1 MKSALLRALILSAIM
16 APTSVMAETGPWV
29 DVAPG
34 AKIRLLTSDYV
45 DPNGKM
51 LAGLEFQLRDGMK
64 TYWRIPGESGI
75 PLTAN
80 WSNSQNID
88 QVNFLWPMPKRAI
101 SLGYFDY
108 VYDQDFVLP
117 FEVEISAESDK
128 NVALLNGNL
137 LMGICGEICV
147 PVTYNIAQSLPL
159 DQKDISVS
167 FTLEAAKAYV
177 PINDD
182 RANAPFDAVY
192 FDQSE
197 NKIWV
202 KPSSDAEENQTLIL
216 DLPNQNLLFD
226 VPQNRP
232 GSSLLSFEP
241 LKEISLVDHVGM
253 SARLTYSG
261 REGAFEKQVPILLFD
276 ALDQ

>member
-1 MKSALLRALILSAIM
+1 MKSPLPLFIAIFATLSS
-16 APTSVMAETGPWV
+16 APVWAETGPWL

-34 AKIRLLTSDYV
+34 AKIRLLTADHA
-45 DPNGKM
+45 DPQGKM

-75 PLTAN
+75 PLTAD
-80 WSNSQNID
+80 WSNSRNID
-88 QVNFLWPMPKRAI
+88 QVNFLWPMPKRSI

-117 FEVEISAESDK
+117 FEISLADGMDAGDAFLSGD
-128 NVALLNGNL
+128 L

-147 PVTYNIAQSLPL
+147 PVTYSIAQNLTL
-159 DQKDISVS
+159 DAKDMSVS
-167 FTLEAAKAYV
+167 FTLDAAKAFV
-177 PINDD
+177 PIEDTRSD
-182 RANAPFDAVY
+182 APFDAVY
-192 FDQSE
+192 LDETE

-202 KPSSDAEENQTLIL
+202 KPSSDAGENQTLIL
-216 DLPNQNLLFD
+216 DLPNQPLLFD
-226 VPQNRP
+226 VPKNRL

-241 LKEISLVDHVGM
+241 LKDISLVDHVGT

-261 REGAFEKQVPILLFD
+261 RAGAFEKQVPILTFD
-276 ALDQ
+276 ARSE